1 MAVVTELGDCR
12 LWDPSIFEP
21 AVPHDLF
28 TRLRREAPVSWHAEP
43 DGPGFWAVT
52 RHHDIVAVNRDPTT
66 YSSWLGGPILTSDRD
81 ADVLDHQRMMMLSMD
96 PPQHTKL
103 RKLVNKGFT
112 PRMVSDLELHIR
124 ALANQIIDR
133 VAAAGGCD
141 FVGDVAAELPL
152 QVIAEMMG
160 VPVEDRHKLFEWS
173 NRLIGFDDPEYN
185 ESPERQQEAAAEL
198 YLYANALAEERRVR
212 GSADNDIVGALLSAE
227 VDGDRL
233 SEVEFDLF
241 FLLLAVAGNETTRNL
256 ISHAM
261 LALIEHPDQRQLL
274 LDDPSLIPGAVEEM
288 LRWGTPVMYFRR
300 TATSDAQLGGQQIRQ
315 GDKVTM
321 WHISGNR
328 DETVFTDPHR
338 FDVRRSPNDHIA
350 FGGGGPHFCLGANLA
365 RLEIKVMFE
374 ELLRRLPD
382 IQLDGSPAR
391 LRSNFINGIKRMP
404 VAFTPR
410 EG

>member
-1 MAVVTELGDCR
+1 
-12 LWDPSIFEP
+12 
-21 AVPHDLF
+21 
-28 TRLRREAPVSWHAEP
+28 
-43 DGPGFWAVT
+43 
-52 RHHDIVAVNRDPTT
+52 
-66 YSSWLGGPILTSDRD
+66 
-81 ADVLDHQRMMMLSMD
+81 
-96 PPQHTKL
+96 
-103 RKLVNKGFT
+103 
-112 PRMVSDLELHIR
+112 
-124 ALANQIIDR
+124 
-133 VAAAGGCD
+133 
-141 FVGDVAAELPL
+141 
-152 QVIAEMMG
+152 
-160 VPVEDRHKLFEWS
+160 
-173 NRLIGFDDPEYN
+173 
-185 ESPERQQEAAAEL
+185 
-198 YLYANALAEERRVR
+198 
-212 GSADNDIVGALLSAE
+212 LLNAE

-300 TATSDAQLGGQQIRQ
+300 TATSDTQLGGQQIRE

-328 DETVFTDPHR
+328 DESVFSEPSR

-374 ELLRRLPD
+374 ELLGRLPD
-382 IQLDGSPAR
+382 IQLDGPAVR

-404 VAFTPR
+404 ISFAPQ